1 MAKIYES
8 AGRRVQLTGSRQ
20 GRGFS
25 AGTAVD
31 RTSAVRQ
38 QSSEGIRQL
47 ERAQS
52 FQQRSFGVA
61 SEAIQRNYQRSAGL
75 QQEYFES
82 AGRSQLTNNRAA
94 NELQTSQ
101 SLAAWEFTSQQ
112 ADRSARFGI
121 QQQKERENQ
130 YLSQLSGVLETNA
143 QNRAQTT
150 AALSQFSRTL
160 SDFVVE
166 RVKAKNETD
175 YKVGLAMAMNGEL
188 EISDGQIRQFKQ
200 AESVLAN
207 AAAAEGQL
215 NETLSNVD
223 LGLAEEQRNTNQVL
237 RGWKAYGAAVGT
249 LKRAA
254 SQYQIAMDAFMSSS
268 EETVPLPDGRLI
280 APRAARGPSEV
291 NAALAVGQQMFIEAA
306 GLQGLN
312 PLLIVEHLTPTVE
325 NVNNSIVANTM
336 AQGRKEDKDNS
347 LFELDAR
354 IGTSWQTLDA
364 EDPDGVQDFFQ
375 NTIRAYQAEGV
386 SRGEANRR
394 FLDRI
399 TSLASVTENV
409 DLLLAFEL
417 TPINPDNPGMG
428 TLGTMFPEEFQKA
441 LTGIAA
447 ASQRYEQEKETE
459 QDELVDR
466 ILADYSSLQAEAGTD
481 KQALTQAFDQSRQT
495 LSQLASQGNLKALNA
510 LNQLEMQGAYY
521 NPFAYAQ
528 IVQSIER
535 GQAPP
540 SEEQLRQMELE
551 GTLSA
556 GQASNIRA
564 MKPDDQ
570 ALQLA
575 KGKDTVVRNAAT
587 ALIRENFLAPGTAID
602 AQEIEIL
609 MAPLVD
615 TLSAEVST
623 QLRNQLSSFLARGE
637 TPSSADVNGLVQ
649 SLVSGYRT
657 DPRFTGTFDPAS
669 GRVVTNQ
676 PLSKAPFVTQA
687 VPQGATAPVRDFTR
701 VEPFE
706 IQNRQ
711 PNLRSSFVLTPQEL
725 TQNTQ
730 RFLNGQGPTP
740 RAQQLMSGT
749 GSSFEN
755 LLRNQSI
762 AYNVPFTD
770 ISQSQLAQASAER
783 RSLSPAAAAIID
795 NPNVPA
801 WRKTR
806 AFREI
811 NAARQRQEQARLR
824 ADQSRATP
832 SFASSDPDLGS
843 KVQALRPLMDL
854 IGNAEGGAQ
863 QYNAINR
870 GTAGDTPDGYPGLSN
885 MTIQQVMNL
894 QGQGF
899 NAVGRYQFIR
909 GTLAETVRD
918 AGLNPNTTKFTPEVQ
933 DQLFVTRLTQSPV
946 RRRLGAFL
954 RGESNDITGAI
965 TDLSNEFAVIRN
977 YSGRSGIE
985 GIAGN
990 RSSIE
995 ATHAAQLLRRA
1006 REGFRLARGSSR
1018 GAVYVVDSL
1027 GYGSTGPHI
1036 DVKPVRPGTDQTY
1049 RNLPSYRQGDLD
1061 RFVDL
1066 VLPDGRRGPLSRMS
1080 TTTDDDAKH
1089 RARGSF
1095 GHDYAAPKGAQVFL
1109 KGGAR
1114 VVGSF
1119 KGDQNTDHLII
1130 ELPDGRRFQFLHGT
1144 QPR

>member
-101 SLAAWEFTSQQ
+101 SLAAWEFTNQQ

-143 QNRAQTT
+143 QNRAQSA
-150 AALSQFSRTL
+150 AALSQFSKTL
-160 SDFVVE
+160 SDFVVD
-166 RVKAKNETD
+166 RIKAKNETD
-175 YKVGLAMAMNGEL
+175 WKIGLGLAMNGEI

-200 AESVLAN
+200 AESVLAS
-207 AAAAEGQL
+207 AAAVEGQL
-215 NETLSNVD
+215 NETVSTVD
-223 LGLAEEQRNTNQVL
+223 IGLAEEQRRTSQIL
-237 RGWKAYGAAVGT
+237 RGWKAHGAAVGT
-249 LKRAA
+249 LKRAS
-254 SQYQIAMDAFMSSS
+254 SQYQIAMDAFMASG
-268 EETVPLPDGRLI
+268 EATVLLPDGRLI
-280 APRAARGPSEV
+280 APKDARGSEV

-306 GLQGLN
+306 GLKGLN
-312 PLLIVEHLTPTVE
+312 PLLIYEHLTPTVM
-325 NVNNSIVANTM
+325 NVNNSIIANTL
-336 AQGRKEDKDNS
+336 AQGRKEDKDNTQ
-347 LFELDAR
+347 FEINSR
-354 IGTSWQTLDA
+354 IGVAWQTLDA
-364 EDPDGVQDFFQ
+364 GNTEGVQDFFQ
-375 NTIRAYQAEGV
+375 NTIKALEANGT
-386 SRGEANRR
+386 SRGEANRL
-394 FLDRI
+394 FVDRI
-399 TSLASVTENV
+399 TALAGATENA
-409 DLLLAFEL
+409 DLLQAFEL

-447 ASQRYEQEKETE
+447 ASQRYEQEKKEE

-466 ILADYSSLQAEAGTD
+466 ILADLSSQQSQAGTD
-481 KQALTQAFDQSRQT
+481 KQALTQAFDQTRQI

-521 NPFAYAQ
+521 NPFAYAE
-528 IVQSIER
+528 IVKSIEQ

-556 GQASNIRA
+556 GQANNIRA
-564 MKPDDQ
+564 IKPDDQ

-575 KGKDTVVRNAAT
+575 KGQDTVVRNAAT

-615 TLSAEVST
+615 TLAAEVST
-623 QLRNQLSSFLARGE
+623 QLRNQLASFLSRGQ

-649 SLVSGYRT
+649 SLVNGYRT

-687 VPQGATAPVRDFTR
+687 VPQGSVRPVRDFTR

-730 RFLNGQGPTP
+730 RFLNGQEPTP

-863 QYNAINR
+863 QYNAINKIK
-870 GTAGDTPDGYPGLSN
+870 AGDTPEGYRGLSN
-885 MTIQQVMNL
+885 MTIRQVMNL
-894 QGQGF
+894 QKQGY
-899 NAVGRYQFIR
+899 NAVGRYQFIP
-909 GTLAETVRD
+909 GTLVETVRD
-918 AGLNPNTTKFTPEVQ
+918 AGLNPDTTKFSPAVQ

-965 TDLSNEFAVIRN
+965 DDLSLEFAVIRN

-985 GIAGN
+985 GIRGN
-990 RSSIE
+990 KSSIE